1 MITALC
7 IIGYII
13 LMLFTAWALYHWG
26 NVGDKADSLGLGV
39 IWPCVLLYLLAAL
52 LLLPFWWIGQQIIK
66 LWDKFED

>member
-13 LMLFTAWALYHWG
+13 LMLFTTWALYHWG
-26 NVGDKADSLGLGV
+26 NVGDKADSLGFGV
-39 IWPCVLLYLLAAL
+39 IWPCVL

-66 LWDKFED
+66 LWDKLED